1 MIEIYDDLVPLETQ
15 RLIEK
20 ELTGPYFP
28 WFLSSG
34 TNHGTTDYSVLDQN
48 IKPDSLTREYLQFT
62 HTLLHEGN
70 PTWEMSE
77 LIISMFESFCDKA
90 DINFKSLFRVKA
102 NFQTQC
108 NFSKEEFYN
117 TPHNDAVGTH
127 KVAIYYVNDSDG
139 DTVLFDLDG
148 NIIKTVNP
156 KKGRFLVFDGNY
168 YHAGRHPILADMRIV
183 INFNFKE

>member
-1 MIEIYDDLVPLETQ
+1 MIEIYDNIVPLETQ
-15 RLIEK
+15 RLVEK

-34 TNHGTTDYSVLDQN
+34 TNHGTADYLLIDQN
-48 IKPDSLTREYLQFT
+48 IKPDSLTKEYLQFT

-77 LIISMFESFCDKA
+77 LVISMFENFCEKVN
-90 DINFKSLFRVKA
+90 IHPKSIFRIKA

-117 TPHNDAVGTH
+117 TPHTDALATH
-127 KVAIYYVNDSDG
+127 TVAIYYVNDSDG
-139 DTVLFDLDG
+139 DTVIFDANGKIL
-148 NIIKTVNP
+148 KSVKP
-156 KKGRFLVFDGNY
+156 KQGRFLVFDGML
-168 YHAGRHPILADMRIV
+168 YHAGRHPIEADNRIV

>member
-1 MIEIYDDLVPLETQ
+1 MIKIYDGLISIETQ
-15 RLIEK
+15 KLIEK

-34 TNHGTTDYSVLDQN
+34 TDHGTADYSLADQN
-48 IKPDSLTREYLQFT
+48 IKPDKLTREYLQFT
-62 HTLLHEGN
+62 HTLLHEGK

-77 LIISMFESFCDKA
+77 LIISMFDSFCDS
-90 DINFKSLFRVKA
+90 INIKPKSIFRVKA

-117 TPHNDAVGTH
+117 TPHNDALGPHT
-127 KVAIYYVNDSDG
+127 VAIYYVNDSDG
-139 DTVLFDLDG
+139 DTVIFDTDG
-148 NIIKTVNP
+148 SILQTVSP
-156 KKGRFLVFDGNY
+156 KQGRFLVFDGQL
-168 YHAGRHPILADMRIV
+168 YHAGRHPIEADKRIV